1 MRTVVPVAGCDEGF
15 FTELAA
21 PFGAITVVCSE
32 RGLRMIH
39 IGDAESLVSGEM
51 QSLVERPRHTE
62 VSTAVRQL
70 REYLAGRRTTF
81 DLSLDLHGTPFQVAV
96 WRSLA
101 RVPFG
106 RTSTYAAQARS
117 VGRPRAVRAVG
128 SANGRNPV
136 PIVLPCH
143 RIIASDGT
151 LGGYSG
157 GLHVKEWLLG
167 HESRVSGGGGR
178 R

>member
-1 MRTVVPVAGCDEGF
+1 MAVADSERGF
-15 FTELAA
+15 FAELAT
-21 PFGAITVVCSE
+21 PFGPVTVVCGE
-32 RGLRMIH
+32 RGLRRIH
-39 IGDAESLVSGEM
+39 IGAAGSLASGEM
-51 QSLVERPRHTE
+51 PGLVERPRHSE

-70 REYLAGRRTTF
+70 REYLAGHRTTF
-81 DLSLDLHGTPFQVAV
+81 DLSLDLRGTVFQVAV

-106 RTSTYAAQARS
+106 CTSTYAEQARS

-157 GLHVKEWLLG
+157 GLDVKEWLLG
-167 HESRVSGGGGR
+167 HESRVSGGGR
-178 R
+178 SR